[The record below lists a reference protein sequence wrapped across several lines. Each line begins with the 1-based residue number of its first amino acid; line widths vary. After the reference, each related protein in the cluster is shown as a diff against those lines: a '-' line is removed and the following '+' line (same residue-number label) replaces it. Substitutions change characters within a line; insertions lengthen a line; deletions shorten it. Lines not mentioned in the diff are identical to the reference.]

1 MSELAMAR
9 IVVLR
14 VQGKAVEAKR
24 SRCSWAYLEAL
35 LELGQSVANGSM
47 CRTSA
52 ENENQGQGEAQSP
65 TPRPLC
71 GHGGGIDNQ
80 KTSE

>member
-1 MSELAMAR
+1 MAR
-9 IVVLR
+9 IVVLET
-14 VQGKAVEAKR
+14 QGKAVEAKG
-24 SRCSWAYLEAL
+24 SRCNWTYLEAL

-71 GHGGGIDNQ
+71 GHDDSIDNQ